1 MKYWIMDPISGGEH
15 VTDVIKRNGMKEPLR
30 PEKIQKSLE
39 EAVKDAGF
47 NPKQKMNVIQ
57 HASQDAIQM
66 AQNMDQ
72 VESKQIRDTILN
84 DLKQDDQ
91 QVAQAWRNYE
101 RTHGISY

>member
-1 MKYWIMDPISGGEH
+1 M
-15 VTDVIKRNGMKEPLR
+15 TDVIKSNGKKEPFR

-47 NPKQKMNVIQ
+47 NPEQKMNIIK

-72 VESKQIRDTILN
+72 IESKQIRDTILN
-84 DLKQDDQ
+84 DLEQDDN
-91 QVAQAWRNYE
+91 QVAQAWKNYE
-101 RTHGISY
+101 RTHGINY